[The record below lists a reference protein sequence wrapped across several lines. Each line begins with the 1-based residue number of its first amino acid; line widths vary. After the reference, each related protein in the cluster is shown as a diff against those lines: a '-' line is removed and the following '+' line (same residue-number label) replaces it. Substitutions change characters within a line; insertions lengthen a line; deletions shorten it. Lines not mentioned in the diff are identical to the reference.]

1 MVEKKTRKCKEK
13 EKGNGNGLINKLELM
28 RGNNWLESEYRG
40 LICKKETKM
49 NTTNKHR
56 KCKENFG
63 KKMETG

>member
-1 MVEKKTRKCKEK
+1 
-13 EKGNGNGLINKLELM
+13 LINKLELI

-40 LICKKETKM
+40 VICKKETKM